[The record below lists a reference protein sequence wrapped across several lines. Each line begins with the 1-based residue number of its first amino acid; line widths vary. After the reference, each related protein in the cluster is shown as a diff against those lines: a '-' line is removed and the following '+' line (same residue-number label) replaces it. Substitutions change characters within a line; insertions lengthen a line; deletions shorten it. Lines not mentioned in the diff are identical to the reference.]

1 MNIVSLDF
9 EGVLIPEIWVGVAR
23 KTGIEELKRTTRD
36 EPDYRKL
43 MEFRMDILRRNNL
56 RLSDIQDVIST
67 LSPLEGA
74 ADFLYEVESL
84 AEVVI
89 LSDTF
94 VEFARPLLEKLGYP
108 FMLCNSLIVDDDGF
122 IKDIVMRQEDGKRKA
137 VEAFRSLNCRVFSS
151 GDSYNDLSM
160 IDAADV
166 GVLFRPPENIV
177 KERPDL
183 KVFVDYPSFLEEIR
197 RFVG

>member
-9 EGVLIPEIWVGVAR
+9 EGVLIPEIWVGVAM

-43 MEFRMDILRRNNL
+43 MNFRMDILRRNNL
-56 RLSDIQDVIST
+56 KLSDIQDVIST

-74 ADFLYEVESL
+74 ADFLHEVESL

-108 FMLCNSLIVDDDGF
+108 FMLCNSLLVDEDGF

>member
-43 MEFRMDILRRNNL
+43 MNFRMDILRRNNL
-56 RLSDIQDVIST
+56 KLSDIQDVIST

-108 FMLCNSLIVDDDGF
+108 FMLCNSLLVDDDGF

>member
-43 MEFRMDILRRNNL
+43 MNFRMDILRRNNL
-56 RLSDIQDVIST
+56 KLSDIQDVIST

>member
-36 EPDYRKL
+36 EPNYRKL
-43 MEFRMDILRRNNL
+43 MNFRMDILRRNNL
-56 RLSDIQDVIST
+56 KLSDIQDVIST

-137 VEAFRSLNCRVFSS
+137 VEAFRSLDCRVFSS

>member
-36 EPDYRKL
+36 EPNYRKL
-43 MEFRMDILRRNNL
+43 MEFRMAILRQNNL
-56 RLSDIQDVIST
+56 KLSDIQDVIST

>member
-43 MEFRMDILRRNNL
+43 MNFRMDILRRNNL
-56 RLSDIQDVIST
+56 KLSDIQDVIST

-183 KVFVDYPSFLEEIR
+183 KEFVDYPSFLEEIR

>member
-43 MEFRMDILRRNNL
+43 MNFRMDILRRNNL
-56 RLSDIQDVIST
+56 KLSDIQDVIST

-137 VEAFRSLNCRVFSS
+137 VEAFRSLDCRVFSS